1 MVLATR
7 PRSLVTVALVVVTT
21 WVSAAVGADPK
32 PRAIPADT
40 LPADLARRK
49 PPVGLKLPPAADPV
63 DRRTIQRVALGRRL
77 FFDRILSRDRTL
89 ACASCHDPAH
99 GFADPRPLS
108 IGIDKALGQ
117 RNAPSLFNVAM
128 GRLFFWD
135 GRAGSLEDQVRF
147 PIESPREL
155 GSKLTQVVA
164 RLKADPGYASAFDRT
179 FTDGVTAGNVA
190 RSLADFERTLL
201 LGNSRIDRFRAGN
214 VDVLGDAQRQGLWLY
229 ESRGR
234 CWRCHSGANFSD
246 ERFHN
251 TGVGSR
257 CETPDPGRMA
267 VSSLASDRGRFKTP
281 TLRGVGR
288 TAPYMHD
295 GSVKT
300 LKEVVEFYN
309 RGGVKNPQLDPL
321 MRPLKLDKQE
331 IGFLV
336 EFLKALDGQ
345 WP

>member
-1 MVLATR
+1 MMVLATG
-7 PRSLVTVALVVVTT
+7 PRSLATVVLVVVTA
-21 WVSAAVGADPK
+21 WVSADVGADPK

-49 PPVGLKLPPAADPV
+49 PPVGLKLLPAADPV
-63 DRRTIQRVALGRRL
+63 DQRTVQRVALGRRL

-164 RLKADPGYASAFDRT
+164 RLKADPGYASAFGRCPRRQRGSLARRLRADAAAGQQPDRPFPCRECRRPDRRAAT
-179 FTDGVTAGNVA
+179 GVVA
-190 RSLADFERTLL
+190 VRESRSLLAMSFGSELHRRT
-201 LGNSRIDRFRAGN
+201 I
-214 VDVLGDAQRQGLWLY
+214 
-229 ESRGR
+229 
-234 CWRCHSGANFSD
+234 
-246 ERFHN
+246 
-251 TGVGSR
+251 
-257 CETPDPGRMA
+257 P
-267 VSSLASDRGRFKTP
+267 
-281 TLRGVGR
+281 
-288 TAPYMHD
+288 
-295 GSVKT
+295 
-300 LKEVVEFYN
+300 
-309 RGGVKNPQLDPL
+309 
-321 MRPLKLDKQE
+321 
-331 IGFLV
+331 
-336 EFLKALDGQ
+336 
-345 WP
+345 